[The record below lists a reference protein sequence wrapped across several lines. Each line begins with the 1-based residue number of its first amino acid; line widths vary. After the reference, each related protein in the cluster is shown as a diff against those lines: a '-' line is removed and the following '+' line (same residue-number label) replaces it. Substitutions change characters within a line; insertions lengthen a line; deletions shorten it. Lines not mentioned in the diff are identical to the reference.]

1 HSAAGGQGLNT
12 SVQDAYN
19 LGGKLGQV
27 LAGAPDSL
35 LDTYEQERR
44 QVAADVLQLSS
55 RLHGKSVDRVETDRR
70 DPAISQLELSYRG
83 GPIAREVKQER
94 GAVQAG
100 DRAPDGICIDACGNL
115 VRLFDLFRG
124 PHFTLLAFGA
134 NAAEAAVRLK
144 PTLRNVKV
152 VTITTS

>member
-1 HSAAGGQGLNT
+1 
-12 SVQDAYN
+12 
-19 LGGKLGQV
+19 
-27 LAGAPDSL
+27 GAPDSL

-55 RLHGKSVDRVETDRR
+55 RLHRKGVDRVETDRR
-70 DPAISQLELSYRG
+70 NPAISQLELNYRG
-83 GPIAREVKQER
+83 GGLARELRPEP
-94 GAVQAG
+94 GGVQAG
-100 DRAPDGICIDACGNL
+100 DRAPDGFCIDACGNL

-144 PTLRNVKV
+144 QTLKNVKV
-152 VTITTS
+152 VTITAGCEVFGDTSLQEKDGSVSRAYEARS